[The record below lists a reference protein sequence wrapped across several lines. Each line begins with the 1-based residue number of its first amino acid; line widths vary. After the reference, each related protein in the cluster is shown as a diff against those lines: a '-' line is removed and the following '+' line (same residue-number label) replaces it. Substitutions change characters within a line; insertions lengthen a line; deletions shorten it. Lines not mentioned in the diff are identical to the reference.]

1 MSLGFIMN
9 YKGKKK
15 PNCSAGCF
23 DINSSLIQHAEN
35 ALFIAEFLI
44 LFNYIFILLQE
55 TNELR
60 DFRIYVTYIVLGLSQ
75 NNSQY
80 LMELYV
86 LELYY
91 PDWKPSEKFLSQ
103 SEEVNSICCVQMQSH
118 LETRNSRPTNKLED
132 VILETGDLENN
143 LESE

>member
-1 MSLGFIMN
+1 MKASSGFFSYLNKLNWIDLVFLLHFVKLTQAAGRHN
-9 YKGKKK
+9 VIGFYYELQRKKK

-91 PDWKPSEKFLSQ
+91 PD
-103 SEEVNSICCVQMQSH
+103 
-118 LETRNSRPTNKLED
+118 
-132 VILETGDLENN
+132 
-143 LESE
+143 